1 MAELCPSDA
10 ELNALSG
17 TNDPEQEV
25 HYVTTGEAPYY
36 TSFYKFVHRLLL
48 AARRAG
54 DLRVYKDAAL
64 TFGVRAGK
72 YFDGDTLVEYAGA
85 SAQALTNNQT
95 NYIYLTAA
103 GVLTVNITGFPVP
116 SVTPH
121 IRLAT
126 ILTAAGDY
134 AISDIT
140 DHRGTAFLAVA
151 RGPADLTGLDWQ
163 ESVIDE
169 LNLVTSEPAS
179 PTLGDRYLNTATG
192 SSSETSQSVTDDYI
206 YQWNGTSWTEI
217 VPDEGAVCLVEDR
230 DMLVGYNGSAWV
242 DVGTFALL
250 DEAQTFFAASDISG
264 AEAETLTDGSN
275 ADSLHVH
282 AAAGLASAVQDL
294 VPTLSLSGTDDG
306 DGTGSMDIQ
315 AKDAAGNNL
324 AERVLARV
332 WIADA
337 AYSEPDPQTG
347 FSVATGEQM
356 RQIEANAD
364 YEVISD
370 ATGLITMDI
379 DAGGAKTVHV
389 MAEIDGRIWTASV
402 AITTP

>member
-17 TNDPEQEV
+17 TSDAEQEV

-72 YFDGDTLVEYAGA
+72 YFNGDTLVEYSGA
-85 SAQALTNNQT
+85 AAQALTNNQT
-95 NYIYLTAA
+95 NYVYLTAA
-103 GVLTVNITGFPVP
+103 GALTVNITGFPVP

-121 IRLAT
+121 VRLAT
-126 ILTAAGDY
+126 VLTAAGDY
-134 AISDIT
+134 AIGDIT
-140 DHRGTAFLAVA
+140 DMRGTALLSVA
-151 RGPADLTGLDWQ
+151 RGPSELPGVDWQ

-169 LNLVTSEPAS
+169 LNLVTSEPGA

-192 SSSETSQSVTDDYI
+192 DSSETTQAVTDDCLYE
-206 YQWNGTSWTEI
+206 WNGTSWTEI
-217 VPDEGAVCLVEDR
+217 VPNEGATCLVEDR
-230 DMLVGYNGSAWV
+230 NMLVGYNGAAWV
-242 DVGTFALL
+242 DIGTFALL
-250 DEAQTFFAASDISG
+250 NEAQTFFGASDISG
-264 AEAETLTDGSN
+264 AEAETLSDGSN

-282 AAAGLASAVQDL
+282 AAAGLESAVQDL
-294 VPTLSLSGTDDG
+294 VPTLSLSGTDDA

-324 AERVLARV
+324 AQRMLARV

-337 AYSEPDPQTG
+337 AYSEPDAQTG
-347 FSVATGEQM
+347 FTVATGELM
-356 RQIEANAD
+356 RQIEAHAD
-364 YEVISD
+364 HEVISD
-370 ATGLITMDI
+370 ATGLISMDI

-389 MAEIDGRIWTASV
+389 MAAIDGRIWTASI
-402 AITTP
+402 AITNP